1 MVGSSKKKG
10 FEDGMA
16 SNICGGQSLSA
27 SREDKLEPSTTLGD
41 HHDIVGK
48 QNINRRWLVEVS
60 WGGKSHKSSKLSDD
74 IVSLTFSSINTTNTN
89 I

>member
-10 FEDGMA
+10 FEDDMA
-16 SNICGGQSLSA
+16 SNISDGQSWLTSQ
-27 SREDKLEPSTTLGD
+27 EDKLAPSTTLGD

-48 QNINRRWLVEVS
+48 QNINQRWLVEVR
-60 WGGKSHKSSKLSDD
+60 WGGKSQKSSKLSTDM
-74 IVSLTFSSINTTNTN
+74 VCLAFSSINTTNTN

>member
-48 QNINRRWLVEVS
+48 QNINRR
-60 WGGKSHKSSKLSDD
+60 
-74 IVSLTFSSINTTNTN
+74 
-89 I
+89 